1 MMHHIN
7 ELDGTAGTPSRL
19 TRSICAQGRLRRH
32 YTASRNSCI
41 VSGLRWIRFC
51 YLSFNSLWSRGGH
64 AFPALIAARLA
75 SRIATICF
83 ACERVS
89 SRRLAKPPRF
99 PIAARYAR
107 TSFLFFT
114 ITAAKNA
121 S

>member
-1 MMHHIN
+1 MHHKRLMMHHIN

-19 TRSICAQGRLRRH
+19 TQPPLHRFAELMYRKRL
-32 YTASRNSCI
+32 TMN
-41 VSGLRWIRFC
+41 RFC
-51 YLSFNSLWSRGGH
+51 YPSFNSLWSREGH

-107 TSFLFFT
+107 TSFLFFM
-114 ITAAKNA
+114 ITAAKDA